1 MQHGTVRLP
10 TTKQE
15 CEEQLA
21 LLDVEIAETRKEY
34 KAYSGD
40 PAYKAWV
47 RCALCMPTSGTNAE
61 FHENVE
67 FHEIGSKKSLVS
79 EERAQKLVSML
90 QECRQQNEKVDW
102 TAVADAV
109 NATGDGCDLSKKQVA
124 AHWYNTASKQ
134 NADLAKWFSS
144 KRSVSVER
152 SQKLVSML
160 QECRQQNEKVDWTA
174 VADAVNAAG
183 DGCDLSKKQ
192 VVAHWYDTASR
203 RKQNADLA
211 KWFSGASSK
220 KRKTQAATPPAATP
234 PAATPTPARRQPK
247 RQCQTT
253 VAMKDS
259 DFDSDSDDEY
269 IPLLH
274 IFRSAAR

>member
-1 MQHGTVRLP
+1 MQHGTVSLP

-34 KAYSGD
+34 KAYFHD

-61 FHENVE
+61 FHE
-67 FHEIGSKKSLVS
+67 IGSKKSLVS
-79 EERAQKLVSML
+79 E
-90 QECRQQNEKVDW
+90 
-102 TAVADAV
+102 
-109 NATGDGCDLSKKQVA
+109 
-124 AHWYNTASKQ
+124 
-134 NADLAKWFSS
+134 
-144 KRSVSVER
+144 ER

-192 VVAHWYDTASR
+192 VAAHWYDTASR
-203 RKQNADLA
+203 RVQNADLA

-220 KRKTQAATPPAATP
+220 KRKTQAATP

-259 DFDSDSDDEY
+259 DSDC
-269 IPLLH
+269 PAAAV
-274 IFRSAAR
+274 RVSAASHHS

>member
-1 MQHGTVRLP
+1 MRLP

-61 FHENVE
+61 FHE
-67 FHEIGSKKSLVS
+67 IGSKKSLVS
-79 EERAQKLVSML
+79 E
-90 QECRQQNEKVDW
+90 
-102 TAVADAV
+102 
-109 NATGDGCDLSKKQVA
+109 
-124 AHWYNTASKQ
+124 
-134 NADLAKWFSS
+134 
-144 KRSVSVER
+144 ER

-192 VVAHWYDTASR
+192 VAAHWYSTASKR
-203 RKQNADLA
+203 EQNADLA
-211 KWFSGASSK
+211 QWYSGASSK
-220 KRKTQAATPPAATP
+220 KRKTQAATP

-259 DFDSDSDDEY
+259 DSDC
-269 IPLLH
+269 PAAAV
-274 IFRSAAR
+274 RVSAASHHS

>member
-34 KAYSGD
+34 KAYSYD

-61 FHENVE
+61 FHE
-67 FHEIGSKKSLVS
+67 IGSKKSLVS
-79 EERAQKLVSML
+79 E
-90 QECRQQNEKVDW
+90 
-102 TAVADAV
+102 
-109 NATGDGCDLSKKQVA
+109 
-124 AHWYNTASKQ
+124 
-134 NADLAKWFSS
+134 
-144 KRSVSVER
+144 ER

-192 VVAHWYDTASR
+192 VVDHWYHTAS
-203 RKQNADLA
+203 KWVQNADLA
-211 KWFSGASSK
+211 KWISSK
-220 KRKTQAATPPAATP
+220 HN
-234 PAATPTPARRQPK
+234 
-247 RQCQTT
+247 
-253 VAMKDS
+253 VS
-259 DFDSDSDDEY
+259 
-269 IPLLH
+269 PLAG
-274 IFRSAAR
+274 RG